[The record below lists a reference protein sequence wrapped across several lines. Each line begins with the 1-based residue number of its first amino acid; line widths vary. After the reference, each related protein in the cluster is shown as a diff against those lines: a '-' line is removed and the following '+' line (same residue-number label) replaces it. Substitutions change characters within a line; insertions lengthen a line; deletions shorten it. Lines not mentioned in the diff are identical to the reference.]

1 MRVKAD
7 MNTFQ
12 KINLIAFILLLF
24 PIFCV
29 ICAKCEAPDN
39 NEVTVGENTHQ
50 IERVTEVA
58 ETTSV
63 VEVEETTDMIIEDTE
78 VNTEEY
84 IEEDTATIAGTVEYF
99 TEKDV
104 IALAKVLYNECR
116 GVPSDMEKACVAWTV
131 CNRVDA
137 GYGDTVYDVLIAPN
151 QFAYRKN
158 TPVTEELYTLA
169 LDVLTRWND
178 EKNEVTDVGRVLPQ
192 EYMWFRG
199 DGKHNYF
206 RNAFSGS
213 YDIWDYS
220 LDNPYDD

>member
-1 MRVKAD
+1 

-12 KINLIAFILLLF
+12 KINLITFILLLF
-24 PIFCV
+24 PVLCV
-29 ICAKCEAPDN
+29 ICAKCEMPN
-39 NEVTVGENTHQ
+39 NIETTVDETYQ
-50 IERVTEVA
+50 IENVTEAA
-58 ETTSV
+58 ETTNIKES
-63 VEVEETTDMIIEDTE
+63 EDTIDVIDTITE
-78 VNTEEY
+78 DVTTENAEATEEA
-84 IEEDTATIAGTVEYF
+84 EEAVEIIMYF

-116 GVPSDMEKACVAWTV
+116 GVPSDMEKACVAWTA

-137 GYGDTVYDVLIAPN
+137 GYGDTIYDVLTAPN

-158 TPVTEELYTLA
+158 TPVTEELYNLA

-178 EKNEVTDVGRVLPQ
+178 EKNGIMSVGRVLPK

-199 DGKHNYF
+199 DGKHNHF
-206 RNAFSGS
+206 RNAFSGK

-220 LDNPYDD
+220 LDNPYDN

>member
-1 MRVKAD
+1 

-12 KINLIAFILLLF
+12 KINLITFILLLF

-29 ICAKCEAPDN
+29 VCAKCEASDN

-50 IERVTEVA
+50 IEHVTEAA
-58 ETTSV
+58 ETTNIKES
-63 VEVEETTDMIIEDTE
+63 EDTIDVIDTITEDVTTENAE
-78 VNTEEY
+78 VTEE
-84 IEEDTATIAGTVEYF
+84 ATGEAVEIIMYF
-99 TEKDV
+99 TEKDI
-104 IALAKVLYNECR
+104 IALAKVLYSECR
-116 GVPSDMEKACVAWTV
+116 GVPSDMEKACVAWTA

-137 GYGDTVYDVLIAPN
+137 EYGDTIYDVLTTPN
-151 QFAYRKN
+151 QFAYHKN
-158 TPVTEELYTLA
+158 TPVTEELYDLA

-178 EKNEVTDVGRVLPQ
+178 EKNGITSVGRVLPK

-206 RNAFSGS
+206 RNAFSGK

-220 LDNPYDD
+220 LDNPYDN